1 MCIRDSVG
9 TDGIDG
15 PTEAAGAIIDTT
27 TPSRAADA
35 GLERPEHYL
44 AANDSYTFFDSL
56 GDLVQIGASE
66 TNVGDLQIALIA

>member
-1 MCIRDSVG
+1 MAVVASVG

-15 PTEAAGAIIDTT
+15 PTDAAGAIIDNT

-44 AANDSYTFFDSL
+44 AANDSYTFFDTL
-56 GDLVQIGASE
+56 GDLLKIGASE
-66 TNVGDLQIALIA
+66 TNVGDLQIALIV